1 MANSKIFNLQVIDGM
16 TKDKGPFKNRLT
28 LESKNA
34 VEERIQ
40 ESLRASGLVEE
51 NEQLDKEREELERR
65 MKNLPET
72 EEKKELELQLA
83 ENERRAFAAQ
93 QKRSALV
100 TESVHTQVRMCKEGS
115 VGDVTLTIQ
124 EMQIVRGSILDGCF
138 PESATFV
145 DKHGRKR
152 RMASLKTGEEVQ
164 VSTESGVRWE
174 PVMTYIH
181 RQPNVMQEFLKITT
195 LKNGKILKITEDH
208 LLFVEKEG
216 RASAI
221 PAREVNIGDTV
232 YVKGDQDSLETD
244 VVQSISSVM
253 EKGVYAPV
261 TLGDTILVN
270 DVHTSC
276 YFDVLSH
283 EWSHR
288 AMGVARAVYHVS
300 PWMLEW
306 ISGVGEKDGFPGWCR
321 LSYKLLTLID

>member
-1 MANSKIFNLQVIDGM
+1 M
-16 TKDKGPFKNRLT
+16 
-28 LESKNA
+28 
-34 VEERIQ
+34 EERIQ

-51 NEQLDKEREELERR
+51 NEQLEKEREELERK
-65 MKNLPET
+65 MKSLHEI
-72 EEKKELELQLA
+72 EKRSELELQLA
-83 ENERRAFAAQ
+83 ENKRRAFAIQ
-93 QKRSALV
+93 QRRSAIV
-100 TESVHTQVRMCKEGS
+100 TESVHTQANISKEGS
-115 VGDVTLTIQ
+115 GDDVTLSIQ
-124 EMQIVRGSILDGCF
+124 QMHKFSGLGGCF

-145 DKHGRKR
+145 DKHGRQR
-152 RMASLKTGEEVQ
+152 RMDSLKTGEEVQ
-164 VSTESGVRWE
+164 VSTESGVRLE

-195 LKNGKILKITEDH
+195 LKNGKILKISEDH

-216 RASAI
+216 GESTI

-232 YVKGDQDSLETD
+232 YVRGDHDALETD
-244 VVQSISSVM
+244 VVQSISSVI

-261 TLGDTILVN
+261 TLSGTILVN

-321 LSYKLLTLID
+321 VFYKLLTIND

>member
-1 MANSKIFNLQVIDGM
+1 M
-16 TKDKGPFKNRLT
+16 TKDRGPFRNRLT
-28 LESKNA
+28 RASKDA

-51 NEQLDKEREELERR
+51 NEQLEKERVELERR
-65 MKNLPET
+65 MKSLLEI
-72 EEKKELELQLA
+72 EKRRELELQLA
-83 ENERRAFAAQ
+83 ENKRRAYAAQ

-100 TESVHTQVRMCKEGS
+100 TESVHTQARMSKEGS
-115 VGDVTLTIQ
+115 GGHVMLRIQ
-124 EMQIVRGSILDGCF
+124 QMQKFPNSMLGGCF
-138 PESATFV
+138 PGSATFV

-152 RMASLKTGEEVQ
+152 RMDSLKTGEEVQ
-164 VSTESGVRWE
+164 VSTESGVRLE
-174 PVMTYIH
+174 SVITYIH

-221 PAREVNIGDTV
+221 AAREVNTGDRV
-232 YVKGDQDSLETD
+232 YINGDQDSLETD

-261 TLGDTILVN
+261 TLGGTILVN

-276 YFDVLSH
+276 YFDVLSQ
-283 EWSHR
+283 EWFHR